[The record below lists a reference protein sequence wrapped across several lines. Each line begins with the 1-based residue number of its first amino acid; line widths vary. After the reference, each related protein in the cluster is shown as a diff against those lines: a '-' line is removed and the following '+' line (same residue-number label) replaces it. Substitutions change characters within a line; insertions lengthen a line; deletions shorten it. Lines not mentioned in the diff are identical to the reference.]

1 MGYIGDK
8 YGRKRAL
15 ELSIFLMAFPTFAM
29 GCLPSYDSIGPVA
42 ILLLAI
48 TRCLQGLSVGGQLM
62 SSLVYTLEQHP
73 KRRWGLYGSYVMA
86 AANVGTLL
94 GGIVGFI
101 MRATLTDEQ
110 LHSWGWR
117 VPFLAGILVSLTG
130 LYLKYYCDEDHAGSH
145 GVHAPPNPIKA
156 AFGRAN
162 RRSLLSATLVP
173 MLWSAGFYLT
183 FVWLSI
189 FMSDLEVPPLPHAF
203 LVNSASLAFS
213 VCLVFP
219 LGGIISDRYG
229 RRRIMAIG
237 AVCMGVLSPF
247 MIYVIGLDNPVAAFF
262 AQSTMGLS
270 LTLWGAP
277 MMAWLVEAF
286 PPEARL
292 TSVAIGYNIAQATA
306 GGFSPAI
313 ATLLVDRYG
322 EHTPGYILSALALTS
337 LTGLLIAPS
346 HQHDQGEDAY
356 RQPVAEM
363 EQDQN
368 EGGDNE
374 EKTRLHHLV
383 SGRDQFEED
392 SDSSREII

>member
-1 MGYIGDK
+1 
-8 YGRKRAL
+8 
-15 ELSIFLMAFPTFAM
+15 
-29 GCLPSYDSIGPVA
+29 
-42 ILLLAI
+42 
-48 TRCLQGLSVGGQLM
+48 
-62 SSLVYTLEQHP
+62 
-73 KRRWGLYGSYVMA
+73 
-86 AANVGTLL
+86 
-94 GGIVGFI
+94 
-101 MRATLTDEQ
+101 
-110 LHSWGWR
+110 
-117 VPFLAGILVSLTG
+117 
-130 LYLKYYCDEDHAGSH
+130 
-145 GVHAPPNPIKA
+145 
-156 AFGRAN
+156 
-162 RRSLLSATLVP
+162 
-173 MLWSAGFYLT
+173 
-183 FVWLSI
+183 
-189 FMSDLEVPPLPHAF
+189 
-203 LVNSASLAFS
+203 
-213 VCLVFP
+213 
-219 LGGIISDRYG
+219 
-229 RRRIMAIG
+229 MAIG

-292 TSVAIGYNIAQATA
+292 TSGAIGYNIAQATA

-346 HQHDQGEDAY
+346 HQHDHGEDAY

-363 EQDQN
+363 EQDQH

-374 EKTRLHHLV
+374 EKTRLHHLG